1 MTKKES
7 ELIDIY
13 NQGYITKIFE
23 NQRITFNKDIIFL
36 KEEILKEFKAIET
49 NLNSKYDKQNVNTVN
64 KLYKFES
71 TIEAMK
77 NKIRDLS
84 TLISSDKNIQQKI
97 LQLTEFKRTIGDKF
111 ITQEIGL
118 KLNSSELKEA
128 INKYDKIL
136 SESVIYPGIIGNNGQ
151 FKDFHEMIDYILFGI
166 NQFNLFKDKNSVD
179 FKDYTIKI
187 DNLCKSLKAQSESI
201 VSSCNNYCSK
211 KKGEMLTKFENIVYA
226 QEEKITDFKR
236 NNDEMRRNI
245 DDKIKELNNIIKNE
259 NEIKEEIY
267 QYYEKEK
274 KMLNEYKKEI
284 EKEFEKYK
292 YEFTLINKRLKVINK
307 KIKNEKN
314 NNKEII
320 VENKEHN
327 SKSNQNSRINLKKS
341 QIGSSIIK
349 KYIYGEVN
357 YNKSENSFSKKKS
370 NKNSNK
376 KLIEKRMTL
385 GPDKLQDIVK
395 NNDIK
400 KNSDLI
406 DVGSEKSSKDN
417 IQNEDEEIF
426 SNSSYDNYG
435 NKTNNNKIDSRNK
448 NKNILKMPSLLN
460 NDEEQSNEI
469 YSTKQ
474 KAYQLLK
481 FKNKNDKI
489 SNKNNFGDFNN
500 KDKNKMIRQLRSIG
514 NNNDIVNF
522 ETKKNKKINNNASV
536 DFYETINT
544 KKYNYYSIFNNY
556 KNIQI
561 KNTKN
566 KLNVIEVN
574 FDKKFESVKEKD
586 DLKDLIKKIKENR
599 NFTTDRKNNNKRR
612 NKVMKLTRSN
622 SGIGNINNGTL
633 YKNKMI
639 KEEVK
644 NFKSLDNINN
654 FNSTKNSFNRT
665 KFYLSKNN

>member
-179 FKDYTIKI
+179 FKDYTLKI

-211 KKGEMLTKFENIVYA
+211 KKGELLTKFENIV
-226 QEEKITDFKR
+226 
-236 NNDEMRRNI
+236 RNI

-274 KMLNEYKKEI
+274 KILNEYKKEI

-357 YNKSENSFSKKKS
+357 YNKLENSFSKKEL

-376 KLIEKRMTL
+376 KLTEKRMTL

-406 DVGSEKSSKDN
+406 DVGSK
-417 IQNEDEEIF
+417 
-426 SNSSYDNYG
+426 
-435 NKTNNNKIDSRNK
+435 
-448 NKNILKMPSLLN
+448 
-460 NDEEQSNEI
+460 
-469 YSTKQ
+469 
-474 KAYQLLK
+474 
-481 FKNKNDKI
+481 
-489 SNKNNFGDFNN
+489 
-500 KDKNKMIRQLRSIG
+500 
-514 NNNDIVNF
+514 
-522 ETKKNKKINNNASV
+522 
-536 DFYETINT
+536 
-544 KKYNYYSIFNNY
+544 
-556 KNIQI
+556 IQI
-561 KNTKN
+561 
-566 KLNVIEVN
+566 
-574 FDKKFESVKEKD
+574 
-586 DLKDLIKKIKENR
+586 
-599 NFTTDRKNNNKRR
+599 
-612 NKVMKLTRSN
+612 
-622 SGIGNINNGTL
+622 
-633 YKNKMI
+633 
-639 KEEVK
+639 
-644 NFKSLDNINN
+644 
-654 FNSTKNSFNRT
+654 
-665 KFYLSKNN
+665 